1 MAGKPILLLHPLD
14 ARKGTEITR
23 QNIAKNKTTKHLEIV
38 DYCTEITSY
47 AHKWER
53 IQKRG

>member
-38 DYCTEITSY
+38 DYCTEITLY
-47 AHKWER
+47 AHK
-53 IQKRG
+53 